1 MKLEEYF
8 RCSCSVL
15 PNICCHLETNR
26 EENSYH
32 RLCWRLMQTKY
43 RVPELPEALH
53 WRHLLYWG
61 HIPCVHRFSS
71 NNDCRRIHLV
81 HYNGNLRYASGR
93 FYSLNAKVAI
103 FFTKEKFSEYFSFGR
118 FVQIYVP
125 IADEKLLFRS
135 ACNKDKIALIEK
147 WHFFLYKLNV
157 LLKIYTERFPIRWIL
172 TKITNCM
179 CKKKGCTSI
188 SEILLLNL
196 PANVWNHALK
206 LLLYSHLVRYLIQRV
221 NIVISLA
228 RYGHSVLWKLFE
240 KSSRV

>member
-179 CKKKGCTSI
+179 CKKKGCTS
-188 SEILLLNL
+188 LDK
-196 PANVWNHALK
+196 WNSVVK
-206 LLLYSHLVRYLIQRV
+206 PPGKCVKSCIK
-221 NIVISLA
+221 IIIIFSFSSL
-228 RYGHSVLWKLFE
+228 SDP
-240 KSSRV
+240 KSKHCDIFG